1 MNTGDSEDV
10 MNMRFPRLGVFAIAA
25 ALQVGLA
32 GLAFAQGGPPPSGAP
47 PSGAAG
53 QPQGYAGGAAGQ
65 TAEPAA
71 SAQSTPGT
79 ELPVLYVTSVEVMR
93 TSTEPKLDI
102 VRVTGLTGSQGW
114 SAPQLVP
121 TYVGKPLDGVLDLQ
135 FIATMPQQTQPAE
148 GFVPISAVFPL
159 EEGHLFKGVRVRASE
174 NAIEVKQ
181 MPGSNQAQ
189 INVNDCKDCVGK
201 KFVERVQAQSG
212 QQGVVRQEDL
222 PKVLRW
228 IVPSR
233 GIRGIT
239 HNPNRLNLI
248 LGDDNTIIAAY
259 WE

>member
-1 MNTGDSEDV
+1 MN
-10 MNMRFPRLGVFAIAA
+10 RKFPRLGAFAIAA

-53 QPQGYAGGAAGQ
+53 QPQGYGGGAPGQ
-65 TAEPAA
+65 TTEPAP
-71 SAQSTPGT
+71 STQSTPGS
-79 ELPVLYVTSVEVMR
+79 ELPVLYVTGVEVMR

-102 VRVTGLTGSQGW
+102 VRVTGLAGSQGW

-121 TYVGKPLDGVLDLQ
+121 TFVGKPLDGVLDLQ
-135 FIATMPQQTQPAE
+135 FIATMPQQTESAE

-159 EEGHLFKGVRVRASE
+159 EEGHLFKGVRVRAAE

-181 MPGSNQAQ
+181 MPGVNQAQ

-201 KFVERVQAQSG
+201 KFVEHGQAQPG

>member
-1 MNTGDSEDV
+1 MTTVDPEDSMNK
-10 MNMRFPRLGVFAIAA
+10 NFCRLSAFVIAA
-25 ALQVGLA
+25 ALQIGPGV
-32 GLAFAQGGPPPSGAP
+32 AFAQGAP
-47 PSGAAG
+47 PSSG
-53 QPQGYAGGAAGQ
+53 AGGGTEQ
-65 TAEPAA
+65 TVEPTSSTEA
-71 SAQSTPGT
+71 TPGT
-79 ELPVLYVTSVEVMR
+79 DLPVLYVTSVEVMR

-135 FIATMPQQTQPAE
+135 FIATKPEQTQPAE
-148 GFVPISAVFPL
+148 GFVAIGAVFPL

-174 NAIEVKQ
+174 NAIDIKQ
-181 MPGSNQAQ
+181 MPGVNQAQ

-201 KFVERVQAQSG
+201 KFVEHGQAPSG

-239 HNPNRLNLI
+239 HDPNRLNLI

>member
-10 MNMRFPRLGVFAIAA
+10 MNTRFRRLGVFAIVVAM
-25 ALQVGLA
+25 QVGLT
-32 GLAFAQGGPPPSGAP
+32 GLAFAQGGPPPSGA
-47 PSGAAG
+47 AG
-53 QPQGYAGGAAGQ
+53 QPPGYAGGGAGQ
-65 TAEPAA
+65 MVEPT
-71 SAQSTPGT
+71 QSNETTPGS
-79 ELPVLYVTSVEVMR
+79 ELPVLYVTSVEVVR
-93 TSTEPKLDI
+93 TSTEPQLDI

-121 TYVGKPLDGVLDLQ
+121 TFVGKPLDGILDLQ
-135 FIATMPQQTQPAE
+135 FIATMPEQTQTAE
-148 GFVPISAVFPL
+148 GFVPIGAVFPL
-159 EEGHLFKGVRVRASE
+159 EEGHLFKGVRVRGSE

-181 MPGSNQAQ
+181 MPGVSRAQ
-189 INVNDCKDCVGK
+189 INVNDCKECVGK
-201 KFVERVQAQSG
+201 KFVERGQAQPG

-239 HNPNRLNLI
+239 HDPNRLNLI

>member
-1 MNTGDSEDV
+1 MNTGDSEDM
-10 MNMRFPRLGVFAIAA
+10 MNKRFPRLGVFAIAA
-25 ALQVGLA
+25 ALQVGVA

-47 PSGAAG
+47 G
-53 QPQGYAGGAAGQ
+53 QPQGYAGGGAGQ
-65 TAEPAA
+65 MVEPT
-71 SAQSTPGT
+71 QSDETTPGT

-93 TSTEPKLDI
+93 TSTEPQLDI

-121 TYVGKPLDGVLDLQ
+121 TYVGKPLDGILDLQ
-135 FIATMPQQTQPAE
+135 FIATMPQQTQTAE
-148 GFVPISAVFPL
+148 GFVPIGAVFPL

-174 NAIEVKQ
+174 NAIEIKQ
-181 MPGSNQAQ
+181 LPGVNQAQ

-201 KFVERVQAQSG
+201 KFVERGKAPG
-212 QQGVVRQEDL
+212 QQGVVREEDL

-228 IVPSR
+228 IIPSR

-239 HNPNRLNLI
+239 HDPNRLNLI

>member
-1 MNTGDSEDV
+1 MNTGNSEDG
-10 MNMRFPRLGVFAIAA
+10 MNRKFPRLGAFAIAA

-32 GLAFAQGGPPPSGAP
+32 ALAFGQGGPP

-53 QPQGYAGGAAGQ
+53 QPQGYAGGAPGQ
-65 TAEPAA
+65 TAEPAP

-135 FIATMPQQTQPAE
+135 FIATEPQQTQPAE

-181 MPGSNQAQ
+181 MPGTNQAQ
-189 INVNDCKDCVGK
+189 INVKDCKDCVGK
-201 KFVERVQAQSG
+201 KFVEGGQVQPG

>member
-1 MNTGDSEDV
+1 MNTVDSEDV
-10 MNMRFPRLGVFAIAA
+10 MNMRFPRLSAFAIAISM
-25 ALQVGLA
+25 QVGLA
-32 GLAFAQGGPPPSGAP
+32 GLALAQGGPPTSGA
-47 PSGAAG
+47 GG
-53 QPQGYAGGAAGQ
+53 QPGYAGGAGQ
-65 TAEPAA
+65 IVEPT
-71 SAQSTPGT
+71 SATEATPGT
-79 ELPVLYVTSVEVMR
+79 DLPVLYVTSVEVMR

-102 VRVTGLTGSQGW
+102 VRVTGVTGSQGW

-121 TYVGKPLDGVLDLQ
+121 TFAGKPLDGILDLQ
-135 FIATMPQQTQPAE
+135 FIATMPEQTQSAE

-159 EEGHLFKGVRVRASE
+159 DQGHLFRGVRVRASE
-174 NAIEVKQ
+174 NAIEIKQ
-181 MPGSNQAQ
+181 LPGVNQVQ

-201 KFVERVQAQSG
+201 KFVERGQAQSG

-228 IVPSR
+228 IIPSR

>member
-1 MNTGDSEDV
+1 MAMTK
-10 MNMRFPRLGVFAIAA
+10 RLWRWGAFAIGVVLQASVLGS
-25 ALQVGLA
+25 AL
-32 GLAFAQGGPPPSGAP
+32 AQGGPQPS
-47 PSGAAG
+47 AAG
-53 QPQGYAGGAAGQ
+53 GQPSGYAGGSPGPMVEAVPS
-65 TAEPAA
+65 TDT
-71 SAQSTPGT
+71 TPGS

-93 TSTEPKLDI
+93 TSMEPKLDI
-102 VRVTGLTGSQGW
+102 VRVIGLTGSQGW
-114 SAPQLVP
+114 TAPQLVP
-121 TYVGKPLDGVLDLQ
+121 TYVGKPLDGILDLQ
-135 FIATMPQQTQPAE
+135 FIATMPDQTQPAE

-159 EEGHLFKGVRVRASE
+159 ESGHDFKGVRVRASE

-181 MPGSNQAQ
+181 LPGMNQAQ

-201 KFVERVQAQSG
+201 KFVERGQAQPG

-228 IVPSR
+228 INPAR

-248 LGDDNTIIAAY
+248 LSDDNTIVAAY

>member
-10 MNMRFPRLGVFAIAA
+10 MNKRVIRWGVFAIVAA
-25 ALQVGLA
+25 MQVGLA

-47 PSGAAG
+47 PSGATG
-53 QPQGYAGGAAGQ
+53 QPQGYAGGGAGQ
-65 TAEPAA
+65 M
-71 SAQSTPGT
+71 AQPTQSNPTTPGT

-114 SAPQLVP
+114 NAPQLVP

-135 FIATMPQQTQPAE
+135 FIATEPQQTQPAE

-174 NAIEVKQ
+174 NAIEIKQ
-181 MPGSNQAQ
+181 MPGMNQAQ

-201 KFVERVQAQSG
+201 KFVEHGQAQPG

>member
-10 MNMRFPRLGVFAIAA
+10 MNMRFPRRGAFVTAA
-25 ALQVGLA
+25 VLQIGLA
-32 GLAFAQGGPPPSGAP
+32 GLACPQGGPP

-53 QPQGYAGGAAGQ
+53 QPQGYAGGAPGQ
-65 TAEPAA
+65 MAEPGA

-135 FIATMPQQTQPAE
+135 FIATEPQQTQPAE

-159 EEGHLFKGVRVRASE
+159 EEGHLFKGVRVCASE

-181 MPGSNQAQ
+181 MPGTNQAQ
-189 INVNDCKDCVGK
+189 INVNDCKDCIGK
-201 KFVERVQAQSG
+201 KFVERSQAQPG
-212 QQGVVRQEDL
+212 QQGVVRRRDSPRYCGGSYRRAASEA
-222 PKVLRW
+222 
-228 IVPSR
+228 SR
-233 GIRGIT
+233 
-239 HNPNRLNLI
+239 
-248 LGDDNTIIAAY
+248 TIQTGSI
-259 WE
+259 

>member
-1 MNTGDSEDV
+1 
-10 MNMRFPRLGVFAIAA
+10 MNMRFPRLGAFAITA
-25 ALQVGLA
+25 ALQVGLV

-47 PSGAAG
+47 G
-53 QPQGYAGGAAGQ
+53 QPQGYAGGAPGQ
-65 TAEPAA
+65 APGQMAEPAP

-93 TSTEPKLDI
+93 TATEPKLDI

-135 FIATMPQQTQPAE
+135 FIAAEPQQTQPAE

-174 NAIEVKQ
+174 NAVEVKQ
-181 MPGSNQAQ
+181 MPGMNQAQ
-189 INVNDCKDCVGK
+189 IKANDCKDCVGK
-201 KFVERVQAQSG
+201 KFVERGQAQPG

-239 HNPNRLNLI
+239 HNPNRLNLV